1 MSESGEMPWRSA
13 AGPVGHCYICPLSKC
28 KALLVVQIST
38 LGSHSWGR
46 GIMPLLPC
54 HCVLLL
60 SSLPSGT
67 RAHPHSPWVVPGT
80 FEAARASLPRHTAVL
95 HAGCGAVLLVA
106 LCTLRVQA
114 HPCLKHGRG
123 IGWGTG
129 LPFRDHL
136 CSPHPSSHPEG
147 TLLSLL
153 TVLPNLL
160 S

>member
-1 MSESGEMPWRSA
+1 MCLFRVFSLGFSLNSRQAYRVLVLSFLSMLESGEMPWRSA

-28 KALLVVQIST
+28 KALLVVQLST

-46 GIMPLLPC
+46 GIMPLLPY

-67 RAHPHSPWVVPGT
+67 RAHPHSPWVVLGT

-95 HAGCGAVLLVA
+95 RAGCGAVLLVA

-114 HPCLKHGRG
+114 HPCLKHGSG
-123 IGWGTG
+123 VATEA
-129 LPFRDHL
+129 PV
-136 CSPHPSSHPEG
+136 E
-147 TLLSLL
+147 
-153 TVLPNLL
+153 
-160 S
+160 